1 MESPHPAVA
10 AAVAAAAATACEP
23 DLHPCLQ
30 PTIHMIK
37 QLLKE
42 KGIKLRG
49 KTRKAYM
56 LKLLEAADAAEAGK

>member
-1 MESPHPAVA
+1 
-10 AAVAAAAATACEP
+10 
-23 DLHPCLQ
+23 
-30 PTIHMIK
+30 MIK